1 MSSEK
6 FLDTQTRD
14 FSLEHMDD
22 SLSITS
28 FDTYTK
34 DEPKILAQNIFD
46 DAKHDPGNNNLSMY
60 PVTSNTD
67 DDDDDDDNENVS
79 YIECDQDHA
88 STFPLSNYQ
97 QQHTCGKINCCHP
110 TKYSRKH

>member
-1 MSSEK
+1 MHSEK

-34 DEPKILAQNIFD
+34 YEPKVLAQNIFD
-46 DAKHDPGNNNLSMY
+46 DAKHPEDNNLSMY
-60 PVTSNTD
+60 PMISHT
-67 DDDDDDDNENVS
+67 DDDDDDDNEDIS

-88 STFPLSNYQ
+88 STFTLSSYQ

-110 TKYSRKH
+110 TKYSRK